1 MGRRRQGRETALQA
15 LYLCDTGR
23 MSAAEALLIVTAG
36 GPADEKTLVFA
47 RELAEGAYARIA
59 DLDEHIRTV
68 AQNWSL
74 ERMAAVDRNLLR
86 MASYELLHHPTTPV
100 RVVIDEAIEIAK
112 SFSSAESSKFING
125 ILDKIKDLRAAAS
138 DGNNG

>member
-15 LYLCDTGR
+15 LYLSDTGK
-23 MSAAEALLIVTAG
+23 MSVAEAVLIVTAG
-36 GPADEKTLVFA
+36 GPIDEKTLEFA
-47 RELAEGAYARIA
+47 RALAEGTASHIA
-59 DLDEHIRTV
+59 DLDVHIQEI

-74 ERMAAVDRNLLR
+74 ERMATVDRNLLR
-86 MASYELLHHPTTPV
+86 LASFELIFHPQTPV

-125 ILDKIKDLRAAAS
+125 ILDKIKDRRPEGAA
-138 DGNNG
+138 

>member
-15 LYLCDTGR
+15 LYLSDTGR
-23 MSAAEALLIVTAG
+23 MSVAEAIIIVTAG

-47 RELAEGAYARIA
+47 RELAEGAYARRA
-59 DLDEHIRTV
+59 DLDAHIQDV

-86 MASYELLHHPTTPV
+86 LASFELLHHPQTPV

-125 ILDKIKDLRAAAS
+125 ILDKIKDRRAA
-138 DGNNG
+138 DGAPG